1 MDTSEKRFEQDIEIY
16 FLNHGFRKVLPST
29 YDKEKMLF
37 SDVLEEFVSTT
48 QPKAWARYTKLYGAS
63 AVDKLTRRVK
73 YSYIRK

>member
-1 MDTSEKRFEQDIEIY
+1 MDTSEKRFEQDIETY

-48 QPKAWARYTKLYGAS
+48 QPKAWARYTKLYGA
-63 AVDKLTRRVK
+63 
-73 YSYIRK
+73 